1 MNRYI
6 EQAFLYR
13 HGVGLGLYSVQEV
26 TQWAERLFDEHE
38 FPEEWMILLVGAQN
52 SSDVIEALTP
62 LISELPPDLVWR
74 KLKLLMV
81 AAMEDKRLDGL
92 TALCYGQ
99 DFATDEDYG
108 DMVTLFYDYEGVQL
122 GYTAYMVQ
130 DIDADVLR
138 FFKKETD

>member
-1 MNRYI
+1 MSRYT

-13 HGVGLGLYSVQEV
+13 HGVGLGLYSVQEI
-26 TQWAERLFDEHE
+26 TEWAVHLFDEHE
-38 FPEEWMILLVGAQN
+38 LPDEWMILLVGAQN

-62 LISELPPDLVWR
+62 LISEMTTELVWR
-74 KLKLLMV
+74 KLKLLMA

-99 DFATDEDYG
+99 VFATDEDYG
-108 DMVTLFYDYEGVQL
+108 DIIPLLYDYEGIRL
-122 GYTAYMVQ
+122 GYTAYTVQ

-138 FFKKETD
+138 FLKEETD

>member
-13 HGVGLGLYSVQEV
+13 HGVVLGLYSVQEV

-38 FPEEWMILLVGAQN
+38 FPDEWMILLVGAQS
-52 SSDVIEALTP
+52 SSDVIEALSP
-62 LISELPPDLVWR
+62 LFSELTPDLVWR
-74 KLKLLMV
+74 KLKQFMF

-92 TALCYGQ
+92 TALCYAQ

-108 DMVTLFYDYEGVQL
+108 DIVPLFYDYEGVRL
-122 GYTAYMVQ
+122 GYTAYTAQ

-138 FFKKETD
+138 FLKEETD